1 MRREGSKY
9 SLISGTCITTNATV
23 KSCPSCGTMKSHA
36 NERYSDNAAVHANR
50 LLQNRILFK
59 DSKSWHEL
67 DEQSVDALV
76 YLGLLDREDD
86 VAVTWG
92 HLSEWDWA
100 RIGLYAKRDPFGT
113 AKIEHARCVSFG
125 KLNSK
130 VPRWH
135 NTFGKNKN
143 DTGSYAGLLHLSRK
157 DFNRDFVRV
166 KQRVKAVG
174 SGYCDA

>member
-1 MRREGSKY
+1 MWHSNPNSDGSKY
-9 SLISGTCITTNATV
+9 SLISGTRVTPNATV
-23 KSCPSCGTMKSHA
+23 RSCPSCGTVKSHA
-36 NERYSDNAAVHANR
+36 NEHYSDNAAW
-50 LLQNRILFK
+50 ILFK
-59 DSKSWHEL
+59 NSKSWHEL
-67 DEQSVDALV
+67 DEKSVDALV

-113 AKIEHARCVSFG
+113 ARIEHARCVSFG

-135 NTFGKNKN
+135 NT
-143 DTGSYAGLLHLSRK
+143 LLHLRRK
-157 DFNRDFVRV
+157 DFNRGFARV
-166 KQRVKAVG
+166 KQKVKAVG
-174 SGYCDA
+174 SGCCDA